1 MTGRTLRILLGVS
14 VALNLFA
21 VAGGA
26 ALFASRA
33 KVERQV
39 EAEARPGRGQSFMSM
54 IGQLP
59 EGERE
64 RVRQA
69 MRASAKAAK
78 PDFEAAR
85 AARKEAVARAGAEPF
100 DPVAVQTLLE
110 QSRLAEMRGRARLE
124 GDALVIL
131 GSLSPQD
138 RAVMAPMLSR
148 RSSRGQPQQTPPAQS
163 AVQSAAQSA
172 APSAAQPASAPAG

>member
-1 MTGRTLRILLGVS
+1 MTGRTLKILLGVS

-39 EAEARPGRGQSFMSM
+39 EAEARPGRGHSFMAM
-54 IGQLP
+54 IQQLP
-59 EGERE
+59 EGERD

-69 MRASAKAAK
+69 MRASAHAAK

-85 AARKEAVARAGAEPF
+85 TARKQAVALAGAETF

-124 GDALVIL
+124 GDALVML
-131 GSLSPQD
+131 GSLSPRD
-138 RAVMAPMLSR
+138 RAVMAPILSR
-148 RSSRGQPQQTPPAQS
+148 RSSRGQSQHPPKPQ
-163 AVQSAAQSA
+163 AAS
-172 APSAAQPASAPAG
+172 QPAPQPAPAG

>member
-1 MTGRTLRILLGVS
+1 MSGRMLKILLAAS

-21 VAGGA
+21 AAGGA
-26 ALFASRA
+26 ALYVTRA

-39 EAEARPGRGQSFMSM
+39 EAEARPGRGQSVMALV
-54 IGQLP
+54 GRLP
-59 EGERE
+59 EAERD

-69 MRASAKAAK
+69 LRASARAAK

-85 AARKEAVARAGAEPF
+85 SARREAVTRAGAAEF
-100 DPVAVQTLLE
+100 DAVAVQSLLE

-131 GSLSPQD
+131 GSLSPAD
-138 RAVMAPMLSR
+138 RAALAPMLARRGSR
-148 RSSRGQPQQTPPAQS
+148 GGPSSRHRPEAP
-163 AVQSAAQSA
+163 
-172 APSAAQPASAPAG
+172 PSA